1 MPKTDAVSAV
11 TGDLFDEGWSRVRGS
26 MQGLTGEPKRLQMAR
41 AARGHRAAVFK
52 AIRSGGCHTRAELVR
67 QLDYLTTKSSYI
79 VDSRGVLDGK
89 ETLTGKEIEAVADR
103 YVRRWSDGFH
113 PKLGQTTHML
123 MSFPIGTKGEDVRD
137 IASGVCERFFSNDE
151 DGRHFDYLIAV
162 HEDRDHPHAHV
173 VLNRKSQ
180 EGEFFYLGRDHH
192 FNYDDFRIAM
202 VEAAETVGVRLEATR
217 RVHRGVIDYP
227 PRTREVYAARE
238 EGRVALGR
246 ERFGG
251 DLTAAQTAVKA
262 AAKEYTRL
270 SASEM
275 DERLKEPLVRAGK
288 LLAQGE
294 RLEPTGGVYE
304 PTVEERRADE
314 LKPVLDRFGAAT
326 VAERPALQKEL
337 AALLLA
343 QADRNPHAPPPALP
357 GDRVPEKRAEAPQE
371 VPAAGLGQRMRS
383 WIDRVR
389 GVEQPT
395 PEDKVSEPAPQ
406 ASPAAERLRLL
417 REEPSDDGVYSV
429 SNIVADR
436 TDLLRD
442 LATRARIET
451 ALRGTGVPPDTVI
464 ARIEAGADNAALEI
478 LWRNEDRQ
486 AIAAHNG
493 FELARPDHAEHIAA
507 SLDRMRVELGEAL
520 AEAGILR
527 TDGVVRRDYE
537 MHFDADS
544 LEDRCAEI
552 REGLRKQG
560 LDDSRIAERTDEIEA
575 EAYLQIEAEQKA
587 WFGTRTD
594 FPHTSDAVYRE
605 NAAGD
610 LVIVDSE
617 LADELIETADRMLRL
632 PGAPGDIPGAVS
644 TALRSMYQGRRGET
658 DMPEHLMR
666 GLANTFE
673 TVCVLRAEQQA
684 HEAEVQ
690 AQWEAETAR
699 EAQRREAERLAAER
713 SAIAARA
720 RAEGYPEIF
729 RRVAYEKMDSTD
741 RMGIEKPSVEPFRRE
756 VDAVLGKTGVA
767 AVRQGGVSAFAGI
780 LENRED
786 QLYATY
792 AYMQSDPEHAVA
804 NGEAM
809 DRIVTEIV
817 VIEAK
822 AQKLATGVVE
832 RRGLTH

>member
-1 MPKTDAVSAV
+1 MPRTDAVSAV
-11 TGDLFDEGWSRVRGS
+11 TGGLFEKDWSRVRGS

-52 AIRSGGCHTRAELVR
+52 AIRSGGCHMRAELVR
-67 QLDYLTTKSSYI
+67 QLDYLTTKSSHI

-89 ETLTGKEIEAVADR
+89 ERLTGKEVEAVADR
-103 YVRRWSDGFH
+103 YARRWSDGFH

-137 IASGVCERFFSNDE
+137 IASEVCERFFSNDE
-151 DGRHFDYLIAV
+151 RHFDYLIAV

-202 VEAAETVGVRLEATR
+202 VEAAEKVGVRLEATR

-238 EGRVALGR
+238 EGRAAQGR

-251 DLTAAQTAVKA
+251 DLTAAQTAVKS
-262 AAKEYTRL
+262 AAKEYARL
-270 SASEM
+270 GAKET
-275 DERLKEPLVRAGK
+275 DEWLKEPLVRAGD
-288 LLAQGE
+288 LLAQGK
-294 RLEPTGGVYE
+294 RLAPTGGVYE
-304 PTVEERRADE
+304 ATVEERRADE

-326 VAERPALQKEL
+326 VAERPALQREL
-337 AALLLA
+337 ASLLLA
-343 QADRNPHAPPPALP
+343 QADRDPHATPPALP
-357 GDRVPEKRAEAPQE
+357 GDSLPVQKAEVPPD

-389 GVEQPT
+389 GVERPT

-417 REEPSDDGVYSV
+417 RQEPSESGVYSV

-451 ALRGTGVPPDTVI
+451 ALRGTGVPPETVI

-478 LWRNEDRQ
+478 LWENEDRK

-493 FELARPDHAEHIAA
+493 FELARPDHAEHMAA

-527 TDGVVRRDYE
+527 TDGVVRQDYA
-537 MHFDADS
+537 MHFDEAS
-544 LEDRCAEI
+544 LENRCAAI
-552 REGLRKQG
+552 REELRQQG
-560 LDDSRIAERTDEIEA
+560 FDDSRIAERAYEIES
-575 EAYLQIEAEQKA
+575 EAYQQIETEQKA
-587 WFGTRTD
+587 WFESRARTGL
-594 FPHTSDAVYRE
+594 PHSSDEVFRE
-605 NAAGD
+605 NTAGE
-610 LVIVDSE
+610 LIIENTE
-617 LADELIETADRMLRL
+617 LADLLVEIADRALKVRD
-632 PGAPGDIPGAVS
+632 APDDVPGAVS
-644 TALRSMYQGRRGET
+644 AAFRSMYQGRKGEA
-658 DMPEHLMR
+658 DMPEHLVE
-666 GLANTFE
+666 GLANTVE
-673 TVCVLRAEQQA
+673 TVCVLRVQEQA
-684 HEAEVQ
+684 RKAEVQ
-690 AQWEAETAR
+690 AQQELEAAR
-699 EAQRREAERLAAER
+699 EAQRVEVEQSKAELAE
-713 SAIAARA
+713 IAVRA
-720 RAEGYPEIF
+720 RQEGYPEIF
-729 RRVAYEKMDSTD
+729 RRVAYEKLEVGEQMA
-741 RMGIEKPSVEPFRRE
+741 VEEPDPAAFRRE
-756 VDAVLGKTGVA
+756 VEAVLGEGGVA
-767 AVRQGGVSAFAGI
+767 AVRQGDVSAFDAI
-780 LENRED
+780 LDDRLD
-786 QLYATY
+786 RLCATK
-792 AYMQSDPEHAVA
+792 AYMQSDPEHTVA
-804 NGEAM
+804 YGDTVREV
-809 DRIVTEIV
+809 ISEIV
-817 VIEAK
+817 DIEFEK
-822 AQKLATGVVE
+822 QKLATGVVE